1 MSRFCSNLG
10 KSCPHGT
17 IHVFNFALSVTKG
30 SLISHLFVNSS
41 FLFVL
46 LHLFQ
51 YIPVYIMKA
60 IKPLLPT
67 PDLFFEI
74 TWIIL

>member
-10 KSCPHGT
+10 KSCPQST
-17 IHVFNFALSVTKG
+17 IHVFNFAFIITKSSVV
-30 SLISHLFVNSS
+30 SHLFLNSS

-51 YIPVYIMKA
+51 YIPVYVLKVTA
-60 IKPLLPT
+60 SLPQHQIYS
-67 PDLFFEI
+67 LK
-74 TWIIL
+74 LVL